1 MEDDG
6 GVGALLDEVLQRLGA
21 EGRVAAEKRVGDDAQ
36 GPHVH
41 GLAVAALQHDLG
53 GGVAEGAG
61 HGGEDLVLAVEHLGD
76 AKVGEDQVGV
86 VVLCQ
91 VEQVLGLEV
100 WGVSGL
106 VGARLR
112 EGDRWGDAP
121 LWTTLFWWR

>member
-1 MEDDG
+1 MQQAEDKVLGVLADVLPVPLVEDDRA
-6 GVGALLDEVLQRLGA
+6 VGAFLDEILQCLGT
-21 EGRVAAEKRVGDDAQ
+21 EGRVAAEQRVGDDAQ
-36 GPHVH
+36 GPHVD

-100 WGVSGL
+100 WGCLG
-106 VGARLR
+106 
-112 EGDRWGDAP
+112 
-121 LWTTLFWWR
+121 